1 MQSLSPD
8 LSAHLKAPVTTLA
21 MCWRIQRVDGVVL
34 GFTQH
39 DRPLTLD
46 GLVYGPAPAFSLSAI
61 ERTKTAAVDNLDVS
75 GVFSSAALRDDDL
88 RLGRYDGAQ
97 LTIFRVNWADLSMG
111 QQHLVTGTIGRV
123 SRKDSGFVAE
133 LRGFKH
139 LLQKQVAPV
148 YSANCRAALG
158 DQDCR
163 VDLAHH
169 QHRLRLV
176 AQTGVSHFTLA
187 SNSIA
192 DGALS
197 FGVLRWLDGPLT
209 GQESVILSHVGAQI
223 ELDERAA
230 ASFTFP
236 LDVRVTAGCDK
247 RLATCRDTF
256 QNALNY
262 RGEPYVPGLDS
273 LLNYPGLS

>member
-8 LSAHLKAPVTTLA
+8 FSAHLKAPMTTLA

-39 DRPLTLD
+39 DRPLTMD
-46 GLVYGPAPAFSLSAI
+46 GLVYSPAPAFSVSAI

-88 RLGRYDGAQ
+88 RLGRYDDAR

-139 LLQKQVAPV
+139 LLQRQVAPV

-158 DQDCR
+158 DHDCR

-169 QHRLRLV
+169 HHRVQVV
-176 AQTGVSHFTLA
+176 AQTGTSRFTLA
-187 SNSIA
+187 NTA
-192 DGALS
+192 LPDGALT
-197 FGVLRWLDGPLT
+197 FGVLRWLDGALT
-209 GQESVILSHVGAQI
+209 GQESVILSHIGTEI
-223 ELDERAA
+223 EVDERVAA
-230 ASFTFP
+230 PLTFP

-247 RLATCRDTF
+247 RLSTCRDTF
-256 QNALNY
+256 NNALNY

-273 LLNYPGLS
+273 LLNYPGLA